1 MRGSIG
7 VASPASIDAPD
18 SGSAKIGSVLCIV
31 ASLVLAGRGPTPP
44 IVPLPAEWRWTGP
57 GFEVRQDTRIV
68 VDAFG
73 PEWRALGETL
83 ADRLEPAMGFR
94 LATSAGNGRIG
105 SNTIVITD
113 RIAPELVG
121 AEGYRLESGPS
132 RITIYAAKPA
142 GAFYGI
148 QSLRQLLPAAIENPF
163 FTPRRSWSVPG
174 ITIEDQPRFPWRGL
188 LLDVSRH
195 FRDKQFVKRQ
205 IDLLA
210 YHKMNVFHWHLVDD
224 QGWRIDIERYPKLTS
239 VGAWRMEGG
248 KRYGGFYTQDDI
260 REVVDYAAKRY
271 VTVVPEIEMPGHC
284 NAALAAYPEYSCTG
298 GPFQVPSLWGVFAD
312 VYCAGKEATYTF
324 NQNVLDEV
332 LALFPSKFIHI
343 GGDEVPK
350 TRWKECPD
358 CQKKIKDEG
367 LKDEAEL
374 QSYFIH
380 RIDAYLD
387 KKGRRL
393 VGWDEILEGGLAP
406 GATVMSWRGMGGAIE
421 AAKMGHDVIASP
433 TSHCYLDYPY
443 TSISVEKSYSF
454 EPVPP
459 QLNRDQAK
467 HVLGGQGN
475 MWAELT
481 PLPRDTDR
489 QVFPRLSALSEVF
502 WSPKKFRSWT
512 DFQPR
517 LNGLLG
523 RLERQGV
530 KYFIEP
536 PRFADDTNVF
546 LTSTSAKLQPAAPG
560 DTVVYT
566 LDGRDPS
573 PQSSRYRGP
582 IPIQRNTV
590 VKAATLR
597 NGRLLSKPIE
607 RSYRRETLAKP
618 GSGPATRQPGYLT
631 RIYEGTW
638 DKVPN
643 FDGLQPVST
652 SVALNLDLKRIPR
665 PEFYGLVAEAWV
677 MAPEAGVYSFFLTSD
692 DGSKLWV
699 GDRLTV
705 DNDGL
710 HAPLEKSGQ
719 VALAKGWHRIRIDF
733 FQKGGGRTLDLTWIG
748 PRGGP
753 KKPVPAFA
761 VGR

>member
-1 MRGSIG
+1 MLSI
-7 VASPASIDAPD
+7 AATLI
-18 SGSAKIGSVLCIV
+18 
-31 ASLVLAGRGPTPP
+31 LAGRGPSPS
-44 IVPLPAEWRWTGP
+44 IVPLPADWRWTGP
-57 GFEVRQDTRIV
+57 GFTIRQDTRII

-73 PEWRALGETL
+73 KDWRDLGDYL
-83 ADRLEPAMGFR
+83 ADRLAPAMGFR
-94 LATSAGNGRIG
+94 LATSAGNGRVG
-105 SNTIVITD
+105 TNTIVITD
-113 RIAPELVG
+113 RIAPERVG
-121 AEGYRLESGPS
+121 SEGYRLETGAS

-148 QSLRQLLPAAIENPF
+148 QSLRQLLPSDIENPD
-163 FTPRRSWSVPG
+163 FTPGKRWSVPG
-174 ITIEDQPRFPWRGL
+174 IAIEDQPRFGWRGL

-210 YHKMNVFHWHLVDD
+210 YHKMNILHWHLVDD
-224 QGWRIDIERYPKLTS
+224 QGWRIEIERYPKLTS

-271 VTVVPEIEMPGHC
+271 VTVVPEIEMPGHS
-284 NAALAAYPEYSCTG
+284 NAALAAYPEVSCTG

-312 VYCAGKEATYTF
+312 VYCAGKEATYQF

-350 TRWKECPD
+350 TRWKACDD
-358 CQKKIKDEG
+358 CQKKMRDEG
-367 LKDEAEL
+367 LKDEGEL

-380 RIDAYLD
+380 RIDSYLD
-387 KKGRRL
+387 RKGRRL

-421 AAKMGHDVIASP
+421 AAKMGHDVVASP

-443 TSISVEKSYSF
+443 TSISIEKSYSF
-454 EPVPP
+454 EPVPT
-459 QLNRDQAK
+459 QLTKEQAQ

-502 WSPKKFRSWT
+502 WSPKQFRSWF
-512 DFQPR
+512 DFRPR
-517 LNGLLG
+517 LDGLLG

-530 KYFIEP
+530 KYYIEP
-536 PRFADDTNVF
+536 PTFSTDDNVF
-546 LTSTSAKLQPAAPG
+546 LTRAQARLTPAMNGDAIVFTVDGSDPTPKST
-560 DTVVYT
+560 
-566 LDGRDPS
+566 
-573 PQSSRYRGP
+573 RYRGP
-582 IPIQRNTV
+582 IPITRDTV
-590 VKAATLR
+590 LKAATLR
-597 NGRLLSKPIE
+597 GRNLSKPIE
-607 RSYRRETLAKP
+607 RAFRKETLAPP
-618 GSGPATRQPGYLT
+618 GTGPQKRQPGFLT
-631 RIYEGTW
+631 RFYEGSW
-638 DKVPN
+638 DKVPD
-643 FDGLQPVST
+643 FDSLEPSQTTVVLS
-652 SVALNLDLKRIPR
+652 LDLGRITR
-665 PEFYGLVAEAWV
+665 PEFYGLVAEGWV
-677 MAPEAGVYSFFLTSD
+677 MAPTSGVYTFFLTSD

-699 GDRLTV
+699 GNRLTI

-719 VALAKGWHRIRIDF
+719 VALAKGWHKIRVDF
-733 FQKGGGRTLDLTWIG
+733 FQKGGGRVLGLAWAG
-748 PRGGP
+748 PGGGA
-753 KKPVPAFA
+753 KKSVTAYA